1 MISSSNLQTSRR
13 GFLKSAAL
21 GAVALQFG
29 LSDLLAA
36 DKKIPI
42 GLQLY
47 SVRQDCEK
55 DLPKVL
61 ETVGKIGYKGVEFA
75 GYYGRTASDLRKM
88 LDDNGL
94 VCCGTHTALDTIRP
108 ENLDATIEFNKTIG
122 NKNLIVPYM
131 DPKTKE
137 GWLEM
142 VQLFNTQAVKAKKA
156 GMRIGYHAHAHDFQ
170 KIDGVSCWDLF
181 FGGTR
186 KDVIMQLDT
195 SNCMDGGADPV
206 EVLKKYKK
214 RAVTIHIKEW
224 GGSKDAVIG
233 EGKVNFP
240 AVFDICERNGVTEWY
255 VVEDEQAGNGLDRA
269 GRNFEALKKMG
280 KV

>member
-1 MISSSNLQTSRR
+1 MISSLNQQASRR
-13 GFLKSAAL
+13 GFLKTAAL
-21 GAVALQFG
+21 GAAALQFG
-29 LSDLLAA
+29 LPALLAA

-47 SVRQDCEK
+47 SVRKDCEK

-61 ETVGKIGYKGVEFA
+61 ETVAKIGYKGVEFA
-75 GYYGRTASDLRKM
+75 GYYGRKATELRKM

-94 VCCGTHTALDTIRP
+94 VCCGTHTPLDTIKP
-108 ENLDATIEFNKTIG
+108 ENLEATIEFNKTIG

-142 VQLFNTQAVKAKKA
+142 VELFNKQAEKVKPA
-156 GMRIGYHAHAHDFQ
+156 GMRVGYHAHAHDFQ
-170 KIDGVSCWDLF
+170 KLDGVSCWDIF
-181 FGGTR
+181 FGGTHD
-186 KDVIMQLDT
+186 DVVMQLDT
-195 SNCMDGGADPV
+195 SNCMDGGANPV
-206 EVLKKYKK
+206 EVLKKYNK

-224 GGSKDAVIG
+224 GGKSDAVIG
-233 EGKVNFP
+233 EGKVDFP
-240 AVFDICERNGVTEWY
+240 AVFDICEHNGVTEWY
-255 VVEDEQAGNGLDRA
+255 VLEHEREEDAIENVR
-269 GRNFEALKKMG
+269 RSFEALKKLG

>member
-13 GFLKSAAL
+13 SFLKTAAL

-29 LSDLLAA
+29 LSELLAA
-36 DKKIPI
+36 NKKIPI

-94 VCCGTHTALDTIRP
+94 VCCGTHTALDTIKP

-170 KIDGVSCWDLF
+170 KIDGTSCWDLF

-186 KDVIMQLDT
+186 KDVVMQLDT

-206 EVLKKYKK
+206 EVLRKYKK

-240 AVFDICERNGVTEWY
+240 AVFDLCEHNGVTKWY

-269 GRNFEALKKMG
+269 RRNFEALRKMG